1 MIYISQHLIF
11 TYEITRATCENNQVY
26 LFRKILVISINAML
40 MMMKA
45 IFPVMVI
52 NIRNDL
58 LNISTSY
65 SLMAYL
71 SFAFATLQTLSP
83 ISRVINQQLI
93 NLYQAF

>member
-1 MIYISQHLIF
+1 MN
-11 TYEITRATCENNQVY
+11 CENNQVY

-58 LNISTSY
+58 LNI
-65 SLMAYL
+65 
-71 SFAFATLQTLSP
+71 
-83 ISRVINQQLI
+83 
-93 NLYQAF
+93 YQRLTVLWRIFHLHLPRFKPSHQYVES